1 MATPL
6 RHPLSKELTMT
17 EPTPYS
23 APQQPYAAAAG
34 APAPKWNTLAII
46 SLVASVIGV
55 HLAGIITGH
64 IALNQI
70 KKTGEQGNVL
80 AIIGL
85 ILGYLGIVVV
95 VILGIVWIGI
105 LVAAGTSG
113 YTSY

>member
-1 MATPL
+1 
-6 RHPLSKELTMT
+6 MT

-23 APQQPYAAAAG
+23 APQQPYAAGG
-34 APAPKWNTLAII
+34 APAAPKWNTLAII
-46 SLVASVIGV
+46 SLVASVIGI

-85 ILGYLGIVVV
+85 IVGYIGIVVV
-95 VILGIVWIGI
+95 VILTIVWIGI
-105 LVAAGTSG
+105 LVAAGTNG
-113 YTSY
+113 YSSY